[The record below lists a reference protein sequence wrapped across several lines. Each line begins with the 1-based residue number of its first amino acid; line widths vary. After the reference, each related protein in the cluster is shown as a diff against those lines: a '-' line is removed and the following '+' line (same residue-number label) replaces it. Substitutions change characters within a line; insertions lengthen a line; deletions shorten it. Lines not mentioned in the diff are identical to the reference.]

1 MEMAVELGNLP
12 EDCVVCILGHSTPKS
27 IGRCATSCQS
37 LYQASQSDALWR
49 GLCLAMFT
57 KETAALAGVAHREQ
71 YKRLSRWGA
80 AQGLWVLADS
90 YPFAM
95 MVQAA
100 VREPG
105 VLAFEL
111 MRIKV
116 GSVRGQ
122 PVDASEVPAV
132 LLPVRTTVAEVD
144 LRDPETPTRL
154 FAHGYCKPPKSLQQC
169 ARPFDDHHIPFP
181 VTGVPAVPA
190 VARLHRQ
197 GPTTDAWMLTTVR
210 SLELEPR
217 QLALSPAEG
226 LGGAGHCNAPHGTAM
241 PLALGSARPQDVV
254 TLEVERPV
262 LNSLPTLRDLQWNF
276 QDGSGPEPYWEG
288 WGQWLD
294 RAGDVVLRAP
304 DSIGERTEERELSE
318 HHRLWADTLASFL
331 QASTGGV
338 AALGP
343 MHSSPTAAAGGGGGG
358 EQQPPEPEETGILSA
373 IMRTVRAA
381 RRPSVDPAARVT
393 RLTLLRV
400 PALGATLE
408 RVAKAGLPPP
418 GFYAGDY
425 GPHYGPHRVE
435 VGKQGLCADTQ
446 TPLPPCE
453 IHTVYGRHGVYHREG
468 PARMQCT
475 H

>member
-254 TLEVERPV
+254 TLEVE
-262 LNSLPTLRDLQWNF
+262 
-276 QDGSGPEPYWEG
+276 
-288 WGQWLD
+288 
-294 RAGDVVLRAP
+294 
-304 DSIGERTEERELSE
+304 
-318 HHRLWADTLASFL
+318 
-331 QASTGGV
+331 
-338 AALGP
+338 
-343 MHSSPTAAAGGGGGG
+343 
-358 EQQPPEPEETGILSA
+358 
-373 IMRTVRAA
+373 
-381 RRPSVDPAARVT
+381 
-393 RLTLLRV
+393 
-400 PALGATLE
+400 
-408 RVAKAGLPPP
+408 
-418 GFYAGDY
+418 
-425 GPHYGPHRVE
+425 
-435 VGKQGLCADTQ
+435 
-446 TPLPPCE
+446 
-453 IHTVYGRHGVYHREG
+453 
-468 PARMQCT
+468 
-475 H
+475 

>member
-1 MEMAVELGNLP
+1 MDAYDGALP
-12 EDCVVCILGHSTPKS
+12 RAGAPAAGTKPGGGPGGCGALQCTP
-27 IGRCATSCQS
+27 R
-37 LYQASQSDALWR
+37 
-49 GLCLAMFT
+49 
-57 KETAALAGVAHREQ
+57 
-71 YKRLSRWGA
+71 
-80 AQGLWVLADS
+80 
-90 YPFAM
+90 
-95 MVQAA
+95 
-100 VREPG
+100 
-105 VLAFEL
+105 
-111 MRIKV
+111 
-116 GSVRGQ
+116 
-122 PVDASEVPAV
+122 
-132 LLPVRTTVAEVD
+132 
-144 LRDPETPTRL
+144 
-154 FAHGYCKPPKSLQQC
+154 
-169 ARPFDDHHIPFP
+169 
-181 VTGVPAVPA
+181 
-190 VARLHRQ
+190 
-197 GPTTDAWMLTTVR
+197 
-210 SLELEPR
+210 
-217 QLALSPAEG
+217 
-226 LGGAGHCNAPHGTAM
+226 HCNAPGTRKRAAAGRGH
-241 PLALGSARPQDVV
+241 PGGGATCTELSAHSARSA
-254 TLEVERPV
+254 VE
-262 LNSLPTLRDLQWNF
+262 F
-276 QDGSGPEPYWEG
+276 SGRKRPEPYWEG